1 MLHSGKEAEAVV
13 TALLKA
19 HPEGA
24 KGKDKVRGHT
34 PDFSHPRRE
43 FLSLPHPHSSRPTAA
58 SAQTFM
64 HDLPSY
70 RTGIYPLILPC
81 EEGALLLCSLCWSQV
96 RPLGSAPIAS
106 PSRW

>member
-34 PDFSHPRRE
+34 PDFSHPHRE
-43 FLSLPHPHSSRPTAA
+43 FLSLPHPQFTTHRS
-58 SAQTFM
+58 
-64 HDLPSY
+64 
-70 RTGIYPLILPC
+70 
-81 EEGALLLCSLCWSQV
+81 
-96 RPLGSAPIAS
+96 
-106 PSRW
+106 